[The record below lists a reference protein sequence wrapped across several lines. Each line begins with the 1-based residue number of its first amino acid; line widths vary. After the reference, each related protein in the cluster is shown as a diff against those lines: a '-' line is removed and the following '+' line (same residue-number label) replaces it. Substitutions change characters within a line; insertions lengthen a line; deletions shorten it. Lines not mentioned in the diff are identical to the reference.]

1 MEPDGSIIMCTNKSQ
16 LLHILED
23 LPSEN
28 IHPNP
33 ETMNLNDTVL
43 IIDGMCIVNEV
54 ISTACPKTCE
64 DLAFAF
70 INVLKCRSRRYESC
84 RLIFDNYDRPDSLKD
99 FLRHGINPRVQS
111 ADTFLIVDST
121 PIQNPKSFLG
131 NNATKDALTLYLAD
145 KTLEI
150 DMPVVTVTRLE
161 VKCNNKEYYPS
172 TNVSSQPEADT
183 LMILHALEL
192 SSVGKCVN
200 FLTQDTDVLVLA
212 LRRYPLFD
220 LSTAIVIGT
229 GDKRRTVML
238 KHIFRLLNL

>member
-1 MEPDGSIIMCTNKSQ
+1 MTKEIEKDILNIETRGEKAMKLFVKDRICGSVNLWAPMKKLKYFNWNDICKKIKLKDSKGVIEVKSTNSFLARLLFIAKSNRAIDLEDVISNYEFSVTNFMIMESDGSIIICTNKSQ

-99 FLRHGINPRVQS
+99 FLQHCINP
-111 ADTFLIVDST
+111 
-121 PIQNPKSFLG
+121 
-131 NNATKDALTLYLAD
+131 
-145 KTLEI
+145 
-150 DMPVVTVTRLE
+150 
-161 VKCNNKEYYPS
+161 
-172 TNVSSQPEADT
+172 
-183 LMILHALEL
+183 
-192 SSVGKCVN
+192 
-200 FLTQDTDVLVLA
+200 
-212 LRRYPLFD
+212 
-220 LSTAIVIGT
+220 
-229 GDKRRTVML
+229 
-238 KHIFRLLNL
+238 